1 MIKYDIQIENV
12 LDDFIPIAIENEL
25 DIEIEPTF
33 TDVTRQESSCIMRRV
48 VDNRFGIISINVE
61 EFPDESIVYFT
72 FNPKLYEYAK
82 AEGFDTATMM
92 GDLRVFKKVTQRG
105 FFDHLL
111 SIDE

>member
-12 LDDFIPIAIENEL
+12 LDEFIPIAIENEL

-33 TDVTRQESSCIMRRV
+33 TDTLRRECSCILRRV

-61 EFPDESIVYFT
+61 EFPDDPIVYFT
-72 FNPKLYEYAK
+72 FNPKLYRYAK
-82 AEGFDTATMM
+82 AEGFDHPAMVS
-92 GDLRVFKKVTQRG
+92 DLSVFKSVTRED

-111 SIDE
+111 SMDE

>member
-33 TDVTRQESSCIMRRV
+33 TDTSRRECSCIMRRAM
-48 VDNRFGIISINVE
+48 DNRFGIISVYVK
-61 EFPDESIVYFT
+61 EFPDDDIVYFI

-82 AEGFDTATMM
+82 AEGFEYPAMVDN
-92 GDLRVFKKVTQRG
+92 LSVFKKVTRKV

-111 SIDE
+111 GTGE